1 LQTGH
6 DHGYCFSCDRI
17 AATSPKIGEERG
29 GPVEQDTGT
38 IVMLVL
44 ALLGAGAFAGVLA
57 GLLGVGGGIVIVPV
71 LFHMFEFLDVDLSVA
86 MHVAVG
92 TSLSTIIATSISSL
106 RAHNRRGAVD
116 WGLLKSWGPAVAIG
130 VIAGTVIAALVSG
143 ATLTAI
149 FAVLAL
155 VIAAHLAFSPEHLR
169 LADQLPGGPIRFG
182 IGNVIG
188 GLSAMMGIGGGTFTV
203 PTLVMCNYPVHKAVG
218 TASAVGLIIAVP
230 GALGFVVSGL
240 GADGLPPFSLGFV
253 NLLGFILLVPMTVLT
268 APVGAR
274 LAHGM
279 NQRWLRRAFALFL
292 AITSARMFFELS

>member
-1 LQTGH
+1 MEH
-6 DHGYCFSCDRI
+6 D
-17 AATSPKIGEERG
+17 A
-29 GPVEQDTGT
+29 GT
-38 IVMLVL
+38 ILLLGL

-71 LFHMFEFLDVDLSVA
+71 LFHIFQFLEVDLSVA
-86 MHVAVG
+86 MHLAVG

-106 RAHNRRGAVD
+106 NAHHKRGAVD
-116 WGLLKSWGPAVAIG
+116 WTLLKSWGPAVAIG
-130 VIAGTVIAALVSG
+130 VIAGTIIAALVSG

-155 VIAAHLAFSPEHLR
+155 VIAAHLAFSPQQMR
-169 LADQLPGGPIRFG
+169 VADQLPGGVVRFG
-182 IGNVIG
+182 IGNLIG

-230 GALGFVVSGL
+230 GTLGFIVNGF
-240 GADGLPPFSLGFV
+240 GAEGLPPFSLGFV
-253 NLLGFILLVPMTVLT
+253 NLMGFFFLVPMTVLM

-279 NQRWLRRAFALFL
+279 DQRWLRRAFAVFL